1 MNYNFMSNM
10 QCNILDVIN
19 TIKEVHPDVWIEPKD
34 NDGTETT
41 VGDCLEDVS
50 YDIDQ
55 LYAHF
60 NCEEQRD
67 GII

>member
-41 VGDCLEDVS
+41 VGDCLDDLS
-50 YDIDQ
+50 HDIDQ
-55 LYAHF
+55 LYKHF
-60 NCEEQRD
+60 NFDKEPN
-67 GII
+67 